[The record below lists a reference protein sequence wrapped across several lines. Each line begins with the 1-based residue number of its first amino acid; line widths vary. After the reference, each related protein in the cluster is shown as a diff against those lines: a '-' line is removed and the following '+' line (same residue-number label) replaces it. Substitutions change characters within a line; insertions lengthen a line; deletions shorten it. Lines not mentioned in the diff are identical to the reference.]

1 MRSTFRVLLPV
12 LAVLVAGATFLQN
25 EVRLESFV
33 ISNSDGDVTVRW
45 EAQVEQ
51 NVKEYVLKRH
61 TPYSNGTF
69 EVIERI
75 TAHGVGKPYEYRD
88 QDIYKASSEEVQYRL
103 VAVYQDGTDYVIDT
117 ESLNYEPTAVRRTWG
132 SIKAMFQ

>member
-1 MRSTFRVLLPV
+1 MKPMFRVLLPV
-12 LAVLVAGATFLQN
+12 LAILLAGAALLQN
-25 EVRLESFV
+25 RVELESFI

-45 EAQVEQ
+45 EAQVEE
-51 NVKEYVLKRH
+51 NVEEYVLKRH

-75 TAHGVGKPYEYRD
+75 AAHGVGKPYEYRD

-103 VAVYQDGTDYVIDT
+103 EAVYRDGTEYVIDT
-117 ESLNYEPTAVRRTWG
+117 ERLNYEPTAVRRTWG